1 MVGRLAGKVALVT
14 GAGSSGPGW
23 GNGKATA
30 VLFARE
36 GAKVFLVDVNPE
48 AVAETKAIIEGEGG
62 IARAWRADVSQ
73 AEEVASLV
81 AACVETFGRID
92 VLHNNVGISALGGP
106 VETDEAEWDRVFQVN
121 LKSVFLTCKYV
132 LPIMAAQGSGSI
144 VNISSIASIR
154 WGGVAYLAYSASKAA
169 LNQLTKCVGLEY
181 ARKGIRCNCIL
192 PGLMDTP
199 MPRVQLME
207 AFAGKGSRRS
217 EASADAVSGT
227 SGSARGGVEEM
238 LRVRDAISPTGKQGE
253 PWDVAYAALFL
264 ASDESKYVNATELVV
279 DGGLSQA
286 TAGPPKS

>member
-1 MVGRLAGKVALVT
+1 MGRLAGKVAVVT

-36 GAKVFLVDVNPE
+36 GAKVFLVDINE
-48 AVAETKAIIEGEGG
+48 DAVAETKAIIDAEGG
-62 IARAWRADVSQ
+62 VCVSWRADVSQ
-73 AEEVASLV
+73 SSEVAGLV
-81 AACVETFGRID
+81 TRCVETWGRID

-106 VETDEAEWDRVFQVN
+106 VETDEASWDRVFQVN
-121 LKSVFLTCKYV
+121 LKSVFLTCKHV
-132 LPIMAAQGSGSI
+132 LPIMVAQGGGSI
-144 VNISSIASIR
+144 INISSVASIR
-154 WGGVAYLAYSASKAA
+154 WGGVAYLSYSASKAA

-181 ARKGIRCNCIL
+181 ARRGIRCNCIL

-207 AFAGKGSRRS
+207 AFS
-217 EASADAVSGT
+217 EA
-227 SGSARGGVEEM
+227 GGVEEM

-264 ASDESKYVNATELVV
+264 ASDESKYVNAAELVV

-286 TAGPPKS
+286 TAGPPKAE

>member
-1 MVGRLAGKVALVT
+1 MAAEKAAGRLAGKVALVT

-36 GAKVFLVDVNPE
+36 GAELFLVDVNAD
-48 AVAETKAIIEGEGG
+48 AVAETKALIEGEGG
-62 IARAWRADVSQ
+62 VARAWRADVSQ
-73 AEEVASLV
+73 ASEVAALV

-92 VLHNNVGISALGGP
+92 VLHNNVGISTLGGP
-106 VETDEAEWDRVFQVN
+106 IETDEADWDRVFQVN

-132 LPIMAAQGSGSI
+132 LPIMVAQGGGSI
-144 VNISSIASIR
+144 VNISSVASIR

-181 ARKGIRCNCIL
+181 ARQGIRCNCIL

-199 MPRVQLME
+199 MPRMQLME
-207 AFAGKGSRRS
+207 AFAAKG
-217 EASADAVSGT
+217 GI
-227 SGSARGGVEEM
+227 EEM

-264 ASDESKYVNATELVV
+264 ASDEAKYVNATELVV

-286 TAGPPKS
+286 TAGPPKSGEK

>member
-36 GAKVFLVDVNPE
+36 GAKVFLVDVNAD
-48 AVAETKAIIEGEGG
+48 AVGETKSIIDGEGG
-62 IARAWRADVSQ
+62 ASAAWRADVSES
-73 AEEVASLV
+73 AEVERLV
-81 AACVETFGRID
+81 AKCIETYGRID
-92 VLHNNVGISALGGP
+92 VLHNNVGVSALGGA
-106 VETDEAEWDRVFQVN
+106 VETDEASWDRVFQVN
-121 LKSVFLTCKYV
+121 LKSVFLTCKHV
-132 LPIMAAQGSGSI
+132 LPIMVAQGGGSI
-144 VNISSIASIR
+144 INISSVASIR
-154 WGGVAYLAYSASKAA
+154 WGGVAYLSYSASKAA

-181 ARKGIRCNCIL
+181 ARRGIRCNCIL

-199 MPRVQLME
+199 MPRVQLMG
-207 AFAGKGSRRS
+207 AY
-217 EASADAVSGT
+217 
-227 SGSARGGVEEM
+227 SGSGVEEM

-264 ASDESKYVNATELVV
+264 ASEESKYVNAAELVV

-286 TAGPPKS
+286 TAGPPQAEQKKV

>member
-1 MVGRLAGKVALVT
+1 MAGRLAGKVALVT

-36 GAKVFLVDVNPE
+36 GAKVFLVDVNE
-48 AVAETKAIIEGEGG
+48 DAVAETKAIVESEGG

-73 AEEVASLV
+73 ADEVAALV
-81 AACVETFGRID
+81 AACVEAFGRID

-121 LKSVFLTCKYV
+121 LKSVFLTCKHV
-132 LPIMAAQGSGSI
+132 LPIMVAQGAGSI
-144 VNISSIASIR
+144 VNVSSVASIR

-169 LNQLTKCVGLEY
+169 LNQLTRCVGLEY

-199 MPRVQLME
+199 MPRLQLME
-207 AFAGKGSRRS
+207 AFAG
-217 EASADAVSGT
+217 E
-227 SGSARGGVEEM
+227 GGLEEM

-264 ASDESKYVNATELVV
+264 ASDESKYVNAAELVV

-286 TAGPPKS
+286 TAGPAKSGEK